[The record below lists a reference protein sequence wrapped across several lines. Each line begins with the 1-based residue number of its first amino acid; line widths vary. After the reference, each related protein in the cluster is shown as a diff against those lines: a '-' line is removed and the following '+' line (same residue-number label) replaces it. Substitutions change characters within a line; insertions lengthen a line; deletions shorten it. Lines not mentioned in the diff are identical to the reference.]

1 VLSAAA
7 LSGAHVSAAQVFE
20 EGRFYRGTAFRV
32 LQNYHLA
39 PTDIVREAT
48 VIYGDATIEGGVD
61 WNLQVYFGNVRL
73 APTAVVRGTVV
84 VVAGDI
90 TIEEGATIRH
100 DLVVVG
106 GVVNAPATFTP
117 GGGFVG
123 IGDRWVGQTMRSV
136 MPWVTR
142 GLLWGRV
149 IVPGL
154 WWVWSVLF
162 VFFVLTLAVN
172 LLLHGPVGA
181 TATNLRTRPF
191 SAFTTGLLTLLLA
204 GPVTALLAATVVG
217 IAIIPFFLCALL
229 LAWIV
234 GKVGV
239 LRWIGR
245 AIFTHGETEESRL
258 QAMFHVTVGFV
269 AISLLY
275 MIPVVGLVTWAMVG
289 VLGLGAATQHF
300 LSALRRER
308 PAKPPK
314 APKPGKT
321 APLATPVEPPSTLGD
336 APFEMG
342 ASAGTGAPLE
352 TSAGEDP
359 HIYGAPP
366 PYAPPP
372 SPPPIYAPG
381 DWRAYPKA
389 SFLDRLA
396 ALALDVILVAIVT
409 SFFFS
414 TRRTFDDEPFFPML
428 FIAYSILFWTWQATT
443 LGGIV
448 TNTRIVRADG
458 RPLEFVDAV
467 VRGLGGVLS
476 LAAFGI
482 GFLWIL
488 RDPQQQGWHDKIAG
502 TIVVKVPKGTELR

>member
-1 VLSAAA
+1 
-7 LSGAHVSAAQVFE
+7 
-20 EGRFYRGTAFRV
+20 
-32 LQNYHLA
+32 
-39 PTDIVREAT
+39 
-48 VIYGDATIEGGVD
+48 VD

-73 APTAVVRGTVV
+73 APTAVIRGNVI

-90 TIEEGATIRH
+90 TIEEGATIRR
-100 DLVVVG
+100 DLVVIG

-123 IGDRWVGQTMRSV
+123 IGDWWVGQTMRSV

-154 WWVWSVLF
+154 AWVWGALF

-172 LLLHGPVGA
+172 LLLHGPVGG
-181 TATNLRTRPF
+181 TATNLGMRPF

-204 GPVTALLAATVVG
+204 GPVIALLAATVVG

-245 AIFTHGETEESRL
+245 VIFTHGDAEESRL
-258 QAMFHVTVGFV
+258 QAMLYVVVGFV

-300 LSALRRER
+300 LAALRRER

-314 APKPGKT
+314 APKPGKGEPVLPAAPIAPVAPAMPLGT
-321 APLATPVEPPSTLGD
+321 ADDFSDPRLHESFSPPLPAPPS
-336 APFEMG
+336 P
-342 ASAGTGAPLE
+342 
-352 TSAGEDP
+352 
-359 HIYGAPP
+359 APP
-366 PYAPPP
+366 PPPPPPP
-372 SPPPIYAPG
+372 SYAPG

-428 FIAYSILFWTWQATT
+428 FIAYSVLFWTWQATT

-488 RDPQQQGWHDKIAG
+488 RDPDQQGWHDKIAG